1 MARRKKK
8 RWSELSGNQRVAV
21 VAAGVVQVTLLFAA
35 LRDLWRRPADEVN
48 GSKLL
53 WTPVCFVNFVG
64 PLAYFRFGRK
74 R

>member
-1 MARRKKK
+1 MARRSKK
-8 RWSELSGNQRVAV
+8 RWSDLSQRQQSAIGVLGLV
-21 VAAGVVQVTLLFAA
+21 QISLLVAALT
-35 LRDLWRRPADEVN
+35 DLWRRPADQVN

-53 WTPVCFVNFVG
+53 WTPLCFVNFFG